1 MFDYIERFLD
11 YLKVERQYSDDT
23 QRAYKSDIYEFVQFL
38 GETNDQ
44 DETVNLTAVTA
55 LDVRVFL
62 SHLYERGD
70 STRTIARKV
79 SSLRSLYEF
88 LERNDAIDHNPFEG
102 VQLKKAGQ
110 HLPRYFYEKELN
122 HLFEVAQADQTA
134 LGQRNLLILELL
146 YGTGMRVSELAG
158 LELSMIDQRAKIITV
173 TGKGNKTRIVPYGQ
187 YAQRALEHY
196 LSDGRLQLMQADS
209 NPNHLFFNQRGKPLA
224 TGGIE
229 YVLKKLG
236 KQAGLTQNIS
246 AHMFRHTYATDLL
259 NNGADL
265 RTVQQLLGH
274 SSLSTTQIYTHVTTQ
289 SLQENYRKFFPR
301 ANE

>member
-38 GETNDQ
+38 GETNAQ
-44 DETVNLTAVTA
+44 DETVDLTAVTA

-62 SHLYERGD
+62 SHLYELGD

-79 SSLRSLYEF
+79 SSLRSFYEF

-122 HLFEVAQADQTA
+122 RLFEVAQADQTA

-187 YAQRALEHY
+187 YAQKALEHY

-209 NPNHLFFNQRGKPLA
+209 NPNHLLFNQRGKPLA